1 MRRETK
7 YNYVRPHAEGGIVY
21 WRPCFLDMETGETVE
36 GAVSYADRR
45 IAAIR
50 AAAMVHRYKGRKRK
64 VDYQEV
70 AARYNEL
77 KTTLHEELR
86 KTYGLTNSRLF
97 NVAGLVAKEFSITE
111 ASVYRIIRLVKNG
124 TAEPINA

>member
-1 MRRETK
+1 MKREVTK
-7 YNYVRPHAEGGIVY
+7 YNYVRPHVEGGIVY

-36 GAVSYADRR
+36 DDVSYADRR
-45 IAAIR
+45 IAAIK
-50 AAAMVHRYKGRKRK
+50 AAARVHRYKGRKRT

-70 AARYNEL
+70 AARYDEL

-86 KTYGLTNSRLF
+86 KTYGLANLRLF

-111 ASVYRIIRLVKNG
+111 ASVYRIISRVKNG
-124 TAEPINA
+124 NA